1 MGGSLGMKRN
11 DAPPTLRANEDEPS
25 IRLGKVI
32 FSENWRYENITI
44 FAYIAPIAFWMIAS
58 IVLHKLGTR
67 DILNASFVYPV
78 IFAPFFI
85 FVPIA
90 AVALHLSNKLFGNFT
105 ERKQEWDSKTT
116 SAHFQD
122 ALTDKDYR
130 KAKRLVI
137 YQVLTFISN
146 GLLGW
151 FTGAIAFWIFVY

>member
-1 MGGSLGMKRN
+1 MGGSFGMKRN
-11 DAPPTLRANEDEPS
+11 DTPPTLLANEDEPS

-32 FSENWRYENITI
+32 FSENWRYNNITG
-44 FAYIAPIAFWMIAS
+44 FAFVAPITFWVIAS

-78 IFAPFFI
+78 IFVPL
-85 FVPIA
+85 FVFMPIA
-90 AVALHLSNKLFGNFT
+90 TVALHLSNKLFGNFT

-122 ALTDKDYR
+122 ALADKDYL

-137 YQVLTFISN
+137 YQVLAFISMA
-146 GLLGW
+146 LYGW
-151 FTGAIAFWIFVY
+151 VAGAGAFYIFVY

>member
-78 IFAPFFI
+78 IFAPSR
-85 FVPIA
+85 PTSGA
-90 AVALHLSNKLFGNFT
+90 A
-105 ERKQEWDSKTT
+105 
-116 SAHFQD
+116 
-122 ALTDKDYR
+122 
-130 KAKRLVI
+130 
-137 YQVLTFISN
+137 
-146 GLLGW
+146 
-151 FTGAIAFWIFVY
+151 

>member
-1 MGGSLGMKRN
+1 MKT
-11 DAPPTLRANEDEPS
+11 DQS

-44 FAYIAPIAFWMIAS
+44 FAYIAPITFWVIAS

-67 DILNASFVYPV
+67 DILDASFVYPV

-85 FVPIA
+85 FIPIA
-90 AVALHLSNKLFGNFT
+90 AVARLLSDKLFGNFYT

-122 ALTDKDYR
+122 ALADKDYR

-137 YQVLTFISN
+137 YQVLTFISMS
-146 GLLGW
+146 LLGW
-151 FTGAIAFWIFVY
+151 FTGAGAFWIFVY